1 MSGFCNRCGE
11 YQTRNTRYC
20 PPCKIIKDRVT
31 VVTARIPEKL
41 RIWATRTAKELG
53 INRSAFIR
61 LLMTNERKRVI
72 ERQVD
77 KNIKERDRHG

>member
-11 YQTRNTRYC
+11 WLERNTRYC
-20 PPCKIIKDRVT
+20 APCRLIKERVT
-31 VVTARIPEKL
+31 VVTASIPEKL
-41 RIWATRTAKELG
+41 RRWATQSAKELG
-53 INRSAFIR
+53 IRRSAFIR

-77 KNIKERDRHG
+77 KSIKERDKHE